1 MNIGVRVIEGV
12 GVGVGVGVSVGVGV
26 DVELNVR
33 VECAK
38 LEKNTAPC
46 RQPAGNRQPHGR
58 CTVAARQLKRLQSA
72 LSWKTETLR

>member
-1 MNIGVRVIEGV
+1 MNIDVRVSV
-12 GVGVGVGVSVGVGV
+12 GLNVGVGVSAGVGV
-26 DVELNVR
+26 DVGVNLR

-58 CTVAARQLKRLQSA
+58 RTVV
-72 LSWKTETLR
+72 ETSSIRA